1 MPKFLSLKNLDK
13 RKKIIIAI
21 ALIIILILTI
31 FGAKILLYAN
41 FILGNDVIIKLNA
54 DKETLSLLH
63 NQKENITF
71 ETKVTTN
78 PFCKAICYSEFKDIS
93 RDIIIE
99 KDEFTLSPGIPA
111 KKEYSIEA
119 TQLGSGQELYRFSM
133 DCQGVRTFLCHTGE
147 EITTRSILITVDYG
161 LNNEERL
168 LKEELKSNL
177 TSSVLKTNEVY
188 SKYLSC
194 SKVLN
199 QLNKTVDLDD
209 NLKELESIDKNFS
222 LICKNLQQSHQL
234 WVNLEYNKLSEKN
247 KEIES
252 SLKLNNIE
260 SLQNSTDL
268 ILLAYNNI
276 INELFLKRDIILEY
290 KKNITSVEYAKTLNL
305 SINAFNNAVIT
316 SESRNSLREKEKSI
330 KGLESQ
336 IALINTSF
344 SNETFNESTPIAD
357 LLDLKLNKVTLEKD
371 NNSYIAIEF
380 EEPQPQCCIFGK
392 CQVCCITSECKNNPS
407 TYPAIFIH
415 GHAVNKDSSAEY
427 SLEGFNQIQEKLEE
441 SGYINAGTITLFTAK
456 DAKQGD
462 LALIPAPLTIRASYY
477 FDIFQE
483 PENYI
488 AVQTKSEN
496 IDTYA
501 IRLKDV
507 VEAVKY
513 RTEKP
518 KVNIVAFSMG
528 GLVTRRYLQIFNED
542 SVNKVILIGTPN
554 KGIVGNVANYCSL
567 TGEELECRDMNENS
581 LFMNKLNRD
590 SLPQIPVYNIVGT
603 GCEMNG
609 KQGDGIVLEEKATLE
624 GTQNYIIE
632 GKCRSLV
639 SPLHLDLR
647 NIEMYPEVYEIIRKA
662 LK

>member
-99 KDEFTLSPGIPA
+99 KDEFTLRPGIPA

-222 LICKNLQQSHQL
+222 LIGKNLQQSHQL

-357 LLDLKLNKVTLEKD
+357 LLDIKLNKVTLEKD

-407 TYPAIFIH
+407 TYPVIFIH

-513 RTEKP
+513 RTGKP

>member
-99 KDEFTLSPGIPA
+99 KDEFTLRPGIPA

-222 LICKNLQQSHQL
+222 LIGKNLQQSHQL

-513 RTEKP
+513 RTGKP